1 MNKVIIGV
9 MSLTM
14 AVVADGATM
23 SDNKAIDG
31 DNGAGSLT
39 LLVKADETRRSRGI
53 PEDISGIAMA
63 KDGSF
68 WAVCDSRGEICRL
81 FIDIDLRDGKIKNCS
96 LAEIRHV
103 SGRRDMEGL
112 AYDPL
117 RDSLW
122 ICDEIGPRIYEY
134 SFRKGSVGGEIDLPE
149 HLKKC
154 IRNRS
159 LEALEITPDG
169 LTMLACNEKAIP
181 GDRIPGAENVAP
193 VRLSK
198 FTRRSAHE
206 SWRFSAQC
214 YYLPEPPNGHARKS
228 DCRNGVAS
236 VCVDPQGHILVL
248 ERECDKTDGLRF
260 RMRVFE
266 VVFPISTGS
275 DPSGLMPVSKKRLV
289 YDEETG
295 TSMYEGMCLGPVL
308 KNGAQTLVL
317 VSDGDKNAIESIMT
331 LVFCR
336 RKTH

>member
-1 MNKVIIGV
+1 
-9 MSLTM
+9 
-14 AVVADGATM
+14 
-23 SDNKAIDG
+23 
-31 DNGAGSLT
+31 
-39 LLVKADETRRSRGI
+39 
-53 PEDISGIAMA
+53 
-63 KDGSF
+63 
-68 WAVCDSRGEICRL
+68 
-81 FIDIDLRDGKIKNCS
+81 
-96 LAEIRHV
+96 
-103 SGRRDMEGL
+103 MEGL

-134 SFRKGSVGGEIDLPE
+134 SFREGRIGDEIDLPE

-181 GDRIPGAENVAP
+181 GDRIPGVENVAP

-206 SWRFSAQC
+206 PWRLSAQC

-228 DCRNGVAS
+228 DWRNGIAS
-236 VCVDPQGHILVL
+236 VCVDSKGHIFVL

-260 RMRVFE
+260 HIRVFE
-266 VVFPISTGS
+266 VVFPGSTSSG
-275 DPSGLMPVSKKRLV
+275 PSGLLPVSKKRLV
-289 YDEETG
+289 YDEDTG

-317 VSDGDKNAIESIMT
+317 VSDGDKKAIESIMT
-331 LVFCR
+331 LVFVD
-336 RKTH
+336 KKGTK